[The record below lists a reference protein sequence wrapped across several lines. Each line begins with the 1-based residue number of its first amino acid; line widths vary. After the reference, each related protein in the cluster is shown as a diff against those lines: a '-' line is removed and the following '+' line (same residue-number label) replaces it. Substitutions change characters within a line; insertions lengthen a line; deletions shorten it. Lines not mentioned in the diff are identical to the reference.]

1 MRARQ
6 GLRLV
11 IPAAVAAVAL
21 TACGGGGPH
30 AVSPQRLNT
39 AQAQALAI
47 MRFHNY
53 DKGVLDVRVDVP
65 AGSVD
70 FRADAVLDLRQGVAY
85 GEYSTTLPH
94 SSAKVSSGVIAW
106 SRSLVETTDGGTF
119 AQKPKATAW
128 TERPIG
134 QASAIDVMLLL
145 ALDLGDDRP
154 ENPALLQ
161 QSGARLL
168 RTEHSG
174 GKNIWVISGPGSAV
188 ADTGLPS
195 PAAAGTQTQSRT
207 TYWIDSTGALS
218 RFEADLGGATARL
231 SVEGTSGYPA
241 AVPKRIFK
249 YLRLKESK

>member
-1 MRARQ
+1 
-6 GLRLV
+6 V

-21 TACGGGGPH
+21 TACDAGGPH

-53 DKGVLDVRVDVP
+53 DKGTLDVRLDVP
-65 AGSVD
+65 TGSVD
-70 FRADAVLDLRQGVAY
+70 FRADAVLDLHQGVGY

-94 SSAKVSSGVIAW
+94 STEKVSGGMIAW
-106 SRSLVETTDGGTF
+106 SRSLVETTNVGTF
-119 AQKPKATAW
+119 VEKPKATDW
-128 TERPIG
+128 TERSIG
-134 QASAIDVMLLL
+134 QASAIDIMLLL

-161 QSGARLL
+161 QSGARLV
-168 RTEHSG
+168 RTEHSA
-174 GKNIWVISGPGSAV
+174 GKSIWVISGPGAAA
-188 ADTGLPS
+188 ADTGSPS
-195 PAAAGTQTQSRT
+195 AAASGAQTQSRT
-207 TYWIDSTGALS
+207 TYWIDSAGTMS

-231 SVEGTSGYPA
+231 SVEGTNGYPA

-249 YLRLKESK
+249 YLRLKESSK